1 MELDNPQ
8 FGGMKLTKT
17 SKARDIKHKGAKV
30 SLITD
35 TESMQHGDNPPVVLD
50 KPKRMSGSGTAREMG
65 EIFKA
70 IGEMKRD

>member
-1 MELDNPQ
+1 MDIDNPQ
-8 FGGMKLTKT
+8 FGPMKMTKT
-17 SKARDIKHKGAKV
+17 SKAKTIKHKDAKV

-50 KPKRMSGSGTAREMG
+50 KPKRMSGSGTAKEMG

-70 IGEMKRD
+70 ISAMKRD